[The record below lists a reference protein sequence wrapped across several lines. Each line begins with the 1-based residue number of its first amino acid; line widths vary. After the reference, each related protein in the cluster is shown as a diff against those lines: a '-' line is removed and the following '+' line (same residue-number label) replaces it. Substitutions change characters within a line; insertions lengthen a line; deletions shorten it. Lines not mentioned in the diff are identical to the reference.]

1 MSLETARAF
10 LAELESDE
18 RLRGEMLAPETGY
31 AGPATLSTRTL
42 AERAARGGYGFSAEE
57 LYDAIVRRAAD
68 TSSELRDRELERVTG
83 GSKNEVA
90 IETLEIVHEGFGDGS
105 VQPAVQTL
113 SLAAGGRGPKN
124 L

>member
-10 LAELESDE
+10 LAELESDA
-18 RLRGEMLAPETGY
+18 RLRAEMLAPETEY

-42 AERAARGGYGFSAEE
+42 AERAARSGYGFSAEE

-68 TSSELRDRELERVTG
+68 ASFELRDKDLDAVTG

-105 VQPAVQTL
+105 AQPAVQTL
-113 SLAAGGRGPKN
+113 SLAALGRGPKN
-124 L
+124 P